1 LLLLTPG
8 VKNPSYATDQNIH
21 FSDLNETTLVDF
33 AVYCLIKGTL
43 ISIRILIL
51 LQDDVSV
58 RGAGC
63 ALAAAFQFESRKI

>member
-1 LLLLTPG
+1 LLAPG
-8 VKNPSYATDQNIH
+8 IKNPSYATDQKTQFGDWI
-21 FSDLNETTLVDF
+21 ETKLVDG

-43 ISIRILIL
+43 ISIRIFTL